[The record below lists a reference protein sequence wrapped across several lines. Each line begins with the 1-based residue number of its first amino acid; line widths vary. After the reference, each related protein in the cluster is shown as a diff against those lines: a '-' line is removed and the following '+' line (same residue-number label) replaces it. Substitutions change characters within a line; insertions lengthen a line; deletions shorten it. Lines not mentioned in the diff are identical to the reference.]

1 MSRAGRSAIS
11 PSTSGSGCTRS
22 GLLVCLEE
30 GQGREPEGTA
40 GAGTVSHN
48 LGQGFRVALQ
58 RSPVLVGRGHG
69 TGGTDLRGLEVVGR
83 PLPALRVRQEVANGD
98 SRDVQQEV
106 VELPDVIDLS
116 DDEID
121 LYIRFISQVN
131 AHNNYNEVDR
141 APAQQDTTAA
151 SQSRISLSD
160 DEMDMLDLDLAADPA
175 PIQEDTPAAPQRS
188 ISLNTTID
196 LTRSPERPVLS
207 ILLLSSLYEGL
218 LCPVLVLSHTQNTTS
233 PGCSTVPPSTIQCPV
248 CLDSLSTIRSKG
260 NNLLSTTCGHVFC
273 SSCLP
278 ECVRLHSKCPTC
290 RQKMTNRDYHE
301 LFLN

>member
-121 LYIRFISQVN
+121 L
-131 AHNNYNEVDR
+131 EVDR
-141 APAQQDTTAA
+141 ALAQQDTTAA

-196 LTRSPERPVLS
+196 LTRSPERP
-207 ILLLSSLYEGL
+207 
-218 LCPVLVLSHTQNTTS
+218 VLSHTQNTTS

>member
-121 LYIRFISQVN
+121 L
-131 AHNNYNEVDR
+131 EVDR
-141 APAQQDTTAA
+141 ALAQQDTTAA

-160 DEMDMLDLDLAADPA
+160 DEMDML
-175 PIQEDTPAAPQRS
+175 IS
-188 ISLNTTID
+188 ISLNTTVD
-196 LTRSPERPVLS
+196 LTRSPERP
-207 ILLLSSLYEGL
+207 
-218 LCPVLVLSHTQNTTS
+218 VLSHTQNTTS

>member
-11 PSTSGSGCTRS
+11 PSTSGCTRS
-22 GLLVCLEE
+22 GLLDCLEE

-98 SRDVQQEV
+98 SRVDQQEV

-121 LYIRFISQVN
+121 L
-131 AHNNYNEVDR
+131 EVDR
-141 APAQQDTTAA
+141 ALAQQDTTAA

-160 DEMDMLDLDLAADPA
+160 DEMDML
-175 PIQEDTPAAPQRS
+175 IS
-188 ISLNTTID
+188 ISLNTTVD
-196 LTRSPERPVLS
+196 LTRSPERP
-207 ILLLSSLYEGL
+207 
-218 LCPVLVLSHTQNTTS
+218 VLSHTQNTTS
-233 PGCSTVPPSTIQCPV
+233 PGCSTVPHSSPSLSTIQCPV

-260 NNLLSTTCGHVFC
+260 KTIWTLHITTPPYPPGNHLLSTTCGHVFC
-273 SSCLP
+273 SFCLP
-278 ECVRLHSKCPTC
+278 ESIKRDSKCPTC
-290 RQKMTNRDYHE
+290 RKRLTSTDYHE
-301 LFLN
+301 LFLQ